1 MRHLWH
7 LPIRNLLTRKARSL
21 LTTLGVVLG
30 VAMVVAIAVT
40 YDSAEAHVKRWVR
53 FWHGGAQLRLRPKH
67 GDALD
72 PACLEAL
79 RRIPGVRLVAPHYCR
94 WCGINRGK
102 KYHSL
107 LMMAVDP
114 EADSEIKGFVSG
126 YEDIINETI
135 EKGER
140 PILLRDVLAKKLKA
154 KVGDEVSVLVDQKR
168 PTFRLVGILSRD
180 SFPRTTPWSAG
191 VVTLAEAREFLGDS
205 PALTAVDIL
214 VTDDADINDVS
225 KRASQIV
232 GATVFV
238 ERPETR
244 TEAFHN
250 NLRVAKLTARIISAT
265 TLFVGVF
272 IIFNTMAM
280 TVVERKRETGMLRAI
295 GASRR
300 QIGLIVLCEAAFMG
314 IVGTALGILFGLG
327 VARLATSHMGK
338 KGLPDF
344 VVSPSVLIGGAGMG
358 LAATFVAALIPAVLA
373 ARVSPLEATRPFR
386 RAAGGRTPTYRL
398 ALGIVLLVGLTV
410 ILHIPFRT
418 SIKVPILATAGIFSL
433 YFGAALVA
441 PFFVAPLSRVTLPL
455 LGVLL
460 RSIVF
465 LLSLPYVI
473 VRALL
478 AAVLGLSAHQ
488 SAAWLRSIGA
498 RARESAAGVSGKLAH
513 GNLVRSSG
521 RTALT
526 ACALMVG
533 VSFVVDLSGDAKS
546 VIGEFRRTLD
556 AFAGADLFVLPQ
568 TPIAPS
574 LDPEKFRRIEG
585 VEAVTAM
592 KLLLVDAPGGPVK
605 HSFFA
610 SGKIM
615 FIAIEP
621 DTFQR
626 IMRIECNSGELG
638 EALDALKK
646 GNRVLISSDL
656 VRLGGPRKGGTLR
669 LNGVHGEVPFEVAGE
684 IRDPRLAIYTD
695 WRDWSDIR
703 GIIGS
708 FVAIGTIEDARKY
721 FGATGYDFALVRL
734 RQEGI
739 DRGAVGRK
747 VRGTAW
753 RTGCKA
759 QWIGGR
765 NTHMIEN
772 AYEALY
778 SINAVLFV
786 AVLIAALAVLNTMT
800 MNVIERT
807 REIGV
812 LRALGTTRTQILE
825 MFLTEAAAIGVI
837 GALLGAA
844 VGLLLMHA
852 SLTLN
857 RMVMG
862 WQAEFV
868 VPYWEIAFAGVAG
881 VVVAIVGGIYPA
893 LRAARIRIVEA
904 IQME

>member
-1 MRHLWH
+1 M
-7 LPIRNLLTRKARSL
+7 RNLLTRKARSL

-30 VAMVVAIAVT
+30 VAMVVAIAVA
-40 YDSAEAHVKRWVR
+40 YDSAEAHVKQWVR
-53 FWHGGAQLRLRPKH
+53 FWHGRAQLRLRPKH

-72 PACLEAL
+72 PSCIGSI
-79 RRIPGVRLVAPHYCR
+79 RGISGVRLVAPHYCR
-94 WCGINRGK
+94 WGGIQRGK
-102 KYHSL
+102 EYHSL
-107 LMMAVDP
+107 LLMAVDSK
-114 EADSEIKGFVSG
+114 ADSEIKGFVSG
-126 YEDIINETI
+126 YEEIIQETI

-140 PILLRDVLAKKLKA
+140 PILLRDSLATKLQA
-154 KVGDEVSVLVDQKR
+154 ALGDEVIVLVDGKK
-168 PTFRLVGILSRD
+168 PPFRLVGILPKN
-180 SFPRTTPWSAG
+180 SFPPTTPWNAG
-191 VVTLAEAREFLGDS
+191 VVTLVEAREFLGDS
-205 PALTAVDIL
+205 PALTAVDVL
-214 VTDDADINDVS
+214 VTDDADINEVS
-225 KRASQIV
+225 KQAARLGGAS
-232 GATVFV
+232 VFV

-295 GASRR
+295 GMSRR
-300 QIGLIVLCEAAFMG
+300 QIWLIVLGEAAFMG
-314 IVGTALGILFGLG
+314 VVGTALGVLFGLG
-327 VARLATSHMGK
+327 MARLATTHVGK
-338 KGLPDF
+338 TGLPEF
-344 VVSPSVLIGGAGMG
+344 VVNPSVLVGGAGMG
-358 LAATFVAALIPAVLA
+358 LMAALVAAVIPAVMA
-373 ARVSPLEATRPFR
+373 SRISPLEAAHPYR
-386 RAAGGRTPTYRL
+386 RAAGGRTPIYRL
-398 ALGIVLLVGLTV
+398 VLGIVLLVGLTV
-410 ILHIPFRT
+410 VLHIPFRT
-418 SIKVPILATAGIFSL
+418 SLKVPLLATVGIFSF

-441 PFFVAPLSRVTLPL
+441 PFLVAPLSRLTLPIL
-455 LGVLL
+455 SGFL
-460 RSIVF
+460 RIVVF
-465 LLSLPYVI
+465 LASLPYVI

-478 AAVLGLSAHQ
+478 AAVFGLSARRA
-488 SAAWLRSIGA
+488 AAWLRSIGA
-498 RARESAAGVSGKLAH
+498 RARESVAGTSARLAH
-513 GNLVRSSG
+513 GNLVRRSG

-533 VSFVVDLSGDAKS
+533 VSFIVDLSGDAKS
-546 VIGEFRRTLD
+546 VINEFRRTID
-556 AFAGADLFVLPQ
+556 VVAGADLFVLPQ
-568 TPIAPS
+568 TPVAPS
-574 LDPEKFRRIEG
+574 LDPENFRRIEG

-621 DTFQR
+621 DTFR
-626 IMRIECNSGELG
+626 KIMRLECYSGELG
-638 EALDALKK
+638 EALNALKK
-646 GNRVLISSDL
+646 GNRVLVSSDL
-656 VRLGGPRKGGTLR
+656 VRIGGPGKGDLLKLR
-669 LNGVHGEVPFEVAGE
+669 GIHGDTAFEVAAE
-684 IRDPRLAIYTD
+684 IRDPRLAVYTD

-708 FVAIGTIEDARKY
+708 FVAIGSIEDARRC
-721 FGATGYDFALVRL
+721 FGATGYDFALVKI
-734 RQEGI
+734 RQEGV
-739 DRGAVGRK
+739 DREAVGKR
-747 VRGTAW
+747 VRGVAW

-759 QWIGGR
+759 EWIGGR
-765 NTHMIEN
+765 NRHMIED
-772 AYEALY
+772 AYAALY

-812 LRALGTTRTQILE
+812 LRALGATRTQILE
-825 MFLTEAAAIGVI
+825 MFLTEAAAIGMI
-837 GALLGAA
+837 GSLLGAA

-862 WQAEFV
+862 WQTEFV
-868 VPYWEIAFAGVAG
+868 VPYREIAFAGLAG
-881 VVVAIVGGIYPA
+881 VVVAMVGGIYPA